1 LADET
6 GGVAAPAIVLQLFV
20 TGQTPR
26 SLRALANLRRICDL
40 RLPGRYEIRVV
51 DVLER
56 PQVAEEARVLATPT
70 LIRLAPAPNRRVIG
84 DLSDERRVID
94 GLELDGAAGSS
105 LPASFP

>member
-1 LADET
+1 MADET
-6 GGVAAPAIVLQLFV
+6 GNGAPPPVVLQLFV

-26 SLRALANLRRICDL
+26 SLRALANLRRICDQK
-40 RLPGRYEIRVV
+40 LPGRYEIRVV

-70 LIRLAPAPNRRVIG
+70 LIRLAPTPPRRVIG

-94 GLELDGAAGSS
+94 GLELDGAAGST
-105 LPASFP
+105 LPSSFP